1 MQKALSLPR
10 YHVVSDHPKYL
21 SVGQVRIRYG
31 WSNSTIARRL
41 CSAGFPAPI
50 RLGGKT
56 AARRWSIADLEIMGS
71 VEGRSKRRGSVVS
84 NREQAK
90 NKTKLARF
98 DDVQFKAGA
107 LEQDGKKVAAQLQ
120 KVREYE
126 AAAHEKAGH
135 EFKKADEFWVSLPPL
150 NAGFPAP
157 IRLGGKTAAR
167 RWSIADLKSWEA
179 SKAEAKDEAPS

>member
-1 MQKALSLPR
+1 M
-10 YHVVSDHPKYL
+10 
-21 SVGQVRIRYG
+21 
-31 WSNSTIARRL
+31 
-41 CSAGFPAPI
+41 
-50 RLGGKT
+50 
-56 AARRWSIADLEIMGS
+56 
-71 VEGRSKRRGSVVS
+71 S

-150 NAGFPAP
+150 NRCQARRTPPTAP
-157 IRLGGKTAAR
+157 SPVVELTSFVNSRICDGPIGWARHGRSDGQRATAAGLLALLMHGLMKR
-167 RWSIADLKSWEA
+167 GRPVRVRK
-179 SKAEAKDEAPS
+179 